1 VLNFGVTA
9 ESLRDLDRYRASG
22 YPAPINTILAFQLSV
37 DRRLPSFLAERA
49 SEHGMIGYGSTNR
62 ISQFLYTPF
71 ECRKSII
78 SCYVSNNLIDEHVAT
93 QLLRLSVKDLERFE
107 GLWRCIEDTLF
118 LSSPENFV
126 RGSQTPI
133 RRIFRWFVSAYLYQ
147 GHTGALN
154 SYKEFVQFVKQK
166 GSLSVDGERA
176 KPFYFPWYDQAT
188 HELRVTGISW
198 LDLIVERGVKTKDEA
213 VRFMHFI
220 SLRGAPCPDRVT
232 TARSLIEH
240 QILRCSTPKPTND
253 DELRRLFLIGTAIG
267 KRADRSQLARS
278 VLSTEHLSVSN
289 SSCYEN
295 PRSAGGRSKFV
306 SERLRVWLQRIP
318 QEDCQQRLILGDII
332 NVKAGIPYW
341 KSFTPVAPLSESEG
355 DPKVVLGDTYEG
367 DLLPRYAGFNKNV
380 GYALLQWATECG
392 VHEGTLDSD
401 YKVIGTFR
409 QRAVCLG
416 EPGNKARSLTIDPA
430 WVTIFLTPL
439 GHLLVDTLRTIPE
452 VSAGLGRGQ
461 PCFQFAERLAKQ
473 VARYPEQR
481 VFFDYSWF
489 LTMDLDKA
497 SDHFHQEKSRF
508 LLRGYLH
515 GLGKDFENLYCLEA
529 IKLLC
534 QPRECMWSL

>member
-1 VLNFGVTA
+1 M
-9 ESLRDLDRYRASG
+9 SG
-22 YPAPINTILAFQLSV
+22 F
-37 DRRLPSFLAERA
+37 
-49 SEHGMIGYGSTNR
+49 GSTNR
-62 ISQFLYTPF
+62 LNQFLYIPF

-78 SCYVSNNLIDEHVAT
+78 NTYVGNNLIDNMVAT

-126 RGSQTPI
+126 VGLQTPV
-133 RRIFRWFVSAYLYQ
+133 RRIFRWFCSAYLYQ

-166 GSLSVDGERA
+166 GSLSTDGEPA
-176 KPFYFPWYDQAT
+176 KPFYFPWFDQAS
-188 HELRVTGISW
+188 HELHVTGITW
-198 LDLIVERGVKTKDEA
+198 LDIIVKRGVKTKDEA

-232 TARSLIEH
+232 NAKSLLEH
-240 QILRCSTPKPTND
+240 QILRCSTPAPTTGE
-253 DELRRLFLIGTAIG
+253 ELQRLFLLGVTIG

-278 VLSTEHLSVSN
+278 VLSTEHISVSN

-295 PRSAGGRSKFV
+295 PRSAGGRSKYV
-306 SERLRVWLQRIP
+306 STELRKWLNRVP
-318 QEDCQQRLILGDII
+318 SEDCRQRLILGDII
-332 NVKAGIPYW
+332 DVKAGIPYW
-341 KSFTPVAPLSESEG
+341 KSFTPVAPLSEKEE
-355 DPKVVLGDTYEG
+355 DPTIALGDTYEG

-392 VHEGTLDSD
+392 VHEGTLDSS
-401 YKVIGTFR
+401 YKVIGTFK

-461 PCFQFAERLAKQ
+461 PCFQFAERLAKY
-473 VARYPEQR
+473 VARNPEQR
-481 VFFDYSWF
+481 VFYDYSWF

-497 SDHFHQEKSRF
+497 SDHFHQERSQF

-515 GLGKDFENLYCLEA
+515 GLGKDFENPYCLEA

-534 QPRECMWSL
+534 CPRSCTWSL